1 MHKKTNQHQ
10 NQDNFVLQGGIRED
24 VYYKEPDSSSKSK
37 QKYPQFSDIP
47 FYEPSVKQYNVT
59 TDYKEQINQAK
70 QDYALTKYKIQQK
83 ENEIKS
89 LENQKTLLKQQQLQN
104 QKMINSLNKQPS
116 NLTKINS
123 NFVKPAVSH
132 QSIEQDLSLMKKKK
146 QSAINEDLNRFDK
159 MQNRADVLYGSDDE
173 YYQKYFQQFQNR
185 MDFALH
191 PVQKLYEYNPSNPSA
206 SSIPA
211 ISDPNKL
218 FFPQGTLAD
227 MPLQKKYNLTLY
239 GNEINALKK
248 KVNMDEKRRRQKPQK
263 HDIRNDIAID
273 YIHKKSLRKI
283 ASDSYGPETAENLHM
298 SKAKFYMNTDYAK
311 QHTVFDNYLQVDSD
325 LHDYLKKKITEQIG
339 EDKLLTTKG
348 IYIEADSD
356 SSKRLAQVLEE
367 NNKFK
372 EIVDNNK
379 KRLKNNIHINSSLTF
394 TDRNFHYAIGSA
406 DILDMHINR
415 NGELDLLIADTYDF
429 NEGELSDLVR
439 TARKR
444 QEKGKIIP
452 YFIIYHVIIPKN
464 STISLGVK

>member
-24 VYYKEPDSSSKSK
+24 VYYKEPDTSSKSK

-47 FYEPSVKQYNVT
+47 FYEPSVEQYNVT

-83 ENEIKS
+83 ENDIKS
-89 LENQKTLLKQQQLQN
+89 LENQRKLLKQQQLQN
-104 QKMINSLNKQPS
+104 QKMINSLNKKPS

-132 QSIEQDLSLMKKKK
+132 QPIEQDLSLMKKKK
-146 QSAINEDLNRFDK
+146 QSAINEDLNRLDK

-173 YYQKYFQQFQNR
+173 YYQKYFRQFQNR

-211 ISDPNKL
+211 ISDPDKL

-227 MPLQKKYNLTLY
+227 MPLQKKYDLTLY

-248 KVNMDEKRRRQKPQK
+248 KVNMDEKRRLRKPER
-263 HDIRNDIAID
+263 HSILNDIAID
-273 YIHKKSLRKI
+273 YIHNKYLKEI
-283 ASDSYGPETAENLHM
+283 ANNEYGPETAENLHM
-298 SKAKFYMNTDYAK
+298 SKADFYMNTDYAR
-311 QHTVFDNYLQVDSD
+311 QHTIFDNYLQVDSD
-325 LHDYLKKKITEQIG
+325 LQDYLKEKISKQIG
-339 EDKLLTTKG
+339 KDKLLTTKG

-356 SSKRLAQVLEE
+356 SSKRLAEVLG
-367 NNKFK
+367 NHSVFK
-372 EIVDNNK
+372 EKINK
-379 KRLKNNIHINSSLTF
+379 NEKVLKNNIHINSSLEF
-394 TDRNFHYAIGSA
+394 KDKNFGYALGNA
-406 DILDMHINR
+406 DILDMHINK

-429 NEGELSDLVR
+429 NPNELSDLVR
-439 TARKR
+439 TARIR
-444 QEKGKIIP
+444 QERGQIIP
-452 YFIIYHVIIPKN
+452 YFIIYHVIIPK
-464 STISLGVK
+464 SITSSFWRK

>member
-47 FYEPSVKQYNVT
+47 FYEPSVEQYDVT

-83 ENEIKS
+83 ENDIKS
-89 LENQKTLLKQQQLQN
+89 LENQRKLLKQQQLQN
-104 QKMINSLNKQPS
+104 QKMINSLNKKPS

-132 QSIEQDLSLMKKKK
+132 QPIEQDLSLMKKKK

-173 YYQKYFQQFQNR
+173 YYQKYFQKFQNH

-227 MPLQKKYNLTLY
+227 MPLQKKYDLTLY

-248 KVNMDEKRRRQKPQK
+248 KVNMDEKRRLRKPERHK
-263 HDIRNDIAID
+263 FENDIGID
-273 YIHKKSLRKI
+273 FIHNDVIKMI
-283 ASDSYGPETAENLHM
+283 AKYNTGLEAAENLHM
-298 SKAKFYMNTDYAK
+298 AKRGFYMNTDYAR
-311 QHTVFDNYLQVDSD
+311 QHTIFDNYLQVDSD
-325 LHDYLKKKITEQIG
+325 LQDYLKNKISEQIG
-339 EDKLLTTKG
+339 EDNLLTTKG

-356 SSKRLAQVLEE
+356 SSKRLAQALVNHLD
-367 NNKFK
+367 FL
-372 EIVDNNK
+372 EIVINNK
-379 KRLKNNIHINSSLTF
+379 KALNNNLHINSSIHF
-394 TDRNFHYAIGSA
+394 KDKNFGYALGNA
-406 DILDMHINR
+406 DILDMHINK
-415 NGELDLLIADTYDF
+415 NGELDLLIVDTYDF
-429 NEGELSDLVR
+429 NPNELSDLVR
-439 TARKR
+439 TARIR
-444 QEKGKIIP
+444 QERGQIIP

-464 STISLGVK
+464 IRTSLGDK

>member
-37 QKYPQFSDIP
+37 QKYLQFSDIP
-47 FYEPSVKQYNVT
+47 FYEPSVEQYNVT

-83 ENEIKS
+83 ENDIKS

-132 QSIEQDLSLMKKKK
+132 QPIEQDLSLMKKKK

-191 PVQKLYEYNPSNPSA
+191 PVQKLYEYNPSSPSA

-211 ISDPNKL
+211 ISDPDKL

-227 MPLQKKYNLTLY
+227 MPLQKKYDLTLY

-248 KVNMDEKRRRQKPQK
+248 KVNMDEKRRLRKPQR
-263 HDIRNDIAID
+263 HSIRSDIAID
-273 YIHKKSLRKI
+273 YIHNAKI
-283 ASDSYGPETAENLHM
+283 KETASKNYGPEAAENLHM
-298 SKAKFYMNTDYAK
+298 SKARFYMNTDYAR
-311 QHTVFDNYLQVDSD
+311 QHTIFDNYLQVDSD
-325 LHDYLKKKITEQIG
+325 LQDYLREKISEQIG
-339 EDKLLTTKG
+339 EDKLSTTKG

-356 SSKRLAQVLEE
+356 SSKRLAEVLG
-367 NNKFK
+367 NHSVFK
-372 EIVDNNK
+372 EKINK
-379 KRLKNNIHINSSLTF
+379 NEKVLKNNIHINSSLEF
-394 TDRNFHYAIGSA
+394 KDKNFGYALGTA
-406 DILDMHINR
+406 DILDMHINK

-429 NEGELSDLVR
+429 NPDELSDLVR
-439 TARKR
+439 TARIR
-444 QEKGKIIP
+444 QERGQIIP
-452 YFIIYHVIIPKN
+452 YFIIYHVIIPK
-464 STISLGVK
+464 SITSSFWRK